1 MSDVDQA
8 SSKYWQQ
15 STKASGIFSR
25 SANNSAF
32 ATANF
37 VYVRYC
43 SSDAWMGNTFMWQEE
58 FRGAPTIYAVFDD
71 LMTNMGLAA
80 GAKLL
85 FGGCSAGA
93 RGAMVHLDNVV
104 AMLAKEGIEARG
116 LLDSGLWI
124 DVQPVTNTGMGGTL
138 LKQAQDVYGFA
149 NVTSVI
155 SEACAAAYPGE
166 EYKWCVVL
174 VCCFR
179 CLPDASLT
187 AHASLFGQYRM
198 PFVQSDY
205 FMSMSQFD
213 DFQTKCVPVCKC
225 ALFATGL
232 TRPMLL
238 QL

>member
-124 DVQPVTNTGMGGTL
+124 DVQPVVNTGMGGTL

-166 EYKWCVVL
+166 EYKWCVGL
-174 VCCFR
+174 
-179 CLPDASLT
+179 CLLRLCAS
-187 AHASLFGQYRM
+187 R
-198 PFVQSDY
+198 
-205 FMSMSQFD
+205 
-213 DFQTKCVPVCKC
+213 
-225 ALFATGL
+225 
-232 TRPMLL
+232 
-238 QL
+238 